1 MPIFPGK
8 KINDIS
14 NGEEAVSEDAVLVEK
29 VIAGDSDA
37 FGKLVE
43 KYSSFVY
50 RTVFYD
56 IKKHEDAEDLAQ
68 EVFIKAYK
76 ALLGFRRDSEFS
88 TWLYRICKNTVYDYI
103 RKNSR
108 EKSIPISELSSGD
121 ENDREY
127 EIADDSGKYDPERTF
142 LKNETSEIVNEAI
155 SSLSEEHRSIIVMR
169 DIEGYSYSEIAE
181 ILSLEEGTVKS
192 RISRARGAL
201 KKKLELKGIL
211 V

>member
-1 MPIFPGK
+1 MPIFPSK
-8 KINDIS
+8 KIKDIS